1 MIKSIFNTEFVNFFN
16 NSPTPDQQKA
26 MDVMNDFLFNA
37 PHHSL
42 FVLRGYAG
50 TGKTTMMAAVV
61 KALQAVNINCV
72 LLAPTG
78 RAAKVFSRYAG
89 HQAFTIHKM
98 IFRQQNLDFDAAF
111 SLGFNAMN
119 NVLFIVDEASMISD
133 QPNEM
138 NLQESLLDSLV
149 SFVYGNKRGCRLI
162 LMGDTAQL
170 PPVGEDNSPAL
181 NKLVLGKFGLD
192 IYQAELKNVVRQ
204 NELTGIL
211 WNATNIRT
219 IIERQL
225 FGNLP
230 KIRFDGFADVRNVP
244 GDMLIETLTDCYQ
257 HDGME
262 ETMVVCR
269 SNKRANIYNNGIR
282 NQILFREG
290 ELESGDMVMIA
301 KNNYFWTKPSN
312 SGDKEEQMANQ
323 PEFVANGDIA
333 QVQRVRNVR
342 ELFGFHFADCTLSFP
357 DYEGFELDATVLL
370 DTLQSPA
377 PALTHEQNERLFNN
391 VMEDYLDISQKRERL
406 KKMKEDP
413 YFNALQIKYAYAV
426 TCHKA
431 QGGQWTDIFVDQG
444 FVPEDTS
451 VKEYCR
457 WLYTAVTRATQRL
470 FFVNWKEEQ
479 ILDAGNFDNS

>member
-219 IIERQL
+219 II
-225 FGNLP
+225 
-230 KIRFDGFADVRNVP
+230 
-244 GDMLIETLTDCYQ
+244 
-257 HDGME
+257 
-262 ETMVVCR
+262 
-269 SNKRANIYNNGIR
+269 
-282 NQILFREG
+282 
-290 ELESGDMVMIA
+290 
-301 KNNYFWTKPSN
+301 
-312 SGDKEEQMANQ
+312 
-323 PEFVANGDIA
+323 
-333 QVQRVRNVR
+333 
-342 ELFGFHFADCTLSFP
+342 
-357 DYEGFELDATVLL
+357 
-370 DTLQSPA
+370 
-377 PALTHEQNERLFNN
+377 
-391 VMEDYLDISQKRERL
+391 
-406 KKMKEDP
+406 
-413 YFNALQIKYAYAV
+413 
-426 TCHKA
+426 
-431 QGGQWTDIFVDQG
+431 
-444 FVPEDTS
+444 
-451 VKEYCR
+451 
-457 WLYTAVTRATQRL
+457 
-470 FFVNWKEEQ
+470 
-479 ILDAGNFDNS
+479 

>member
-1 MIKSIFNTEFVNFFN
+1 MIKSIFNTEFVTFFN

-61 KALQAVNINCV
+61 KALQAVNVNCV

-219 IIERQL
+219 IIERKL

-230 KIRFDGFADVRNVP
+230 KI
-244 GDMLIETLTDCYQ
+244 
-257 HDGME
+257 
-262 ETMVVCR
+262 
-269 SNKRANIYNNGIR
+269 
-282 NQILFREG
+282 
-290 ELESGDMVMIA
+290 
-301 KNNYFWTKPSN
+301 
-312 SGDKEEQMANQ
+312 
-323 PEFVANGDIA
+323 
-333 QVQRVRNVR
+333 
-342 ELFGFHFADCTLSFP
+342 
-357 DYEGFELDATVLL
+357 
-370 DTLQSPA
+370 
-377 PALTHEQNERLFNN
+377 
-391 VMEDYLDISQKRERL
+391 
-406 KKMKEDP
+406 
-413 YFNALQIKYAYAV
+413 
-426 TCHKA
+426 
-431 QGGQWTDIFVDQG
+431 
-444 FVPEDTS
+444 
-451 VKEYCR
+451 
-457 WLYTAVTRATQRL
+457 
-470 FFVNWKEEQ
+470 
-479 ILDAGNFDNS
+479 

>member
-1 MIKSIFNTEFVNFFN
+1 MIKSIFNTEFVTFFN

-61 KALQAVNINCV
+61 KALQAVNVNCV

-301 KNNYFWTKPSN
+301 KNNY
-312 SGDKEEQMANQ
+312 
-323 PEFVANGDIA
+323 
-333 QVQRVRNVR
+333 
-342 ELFGFHFADCTLSFP
+342 
-357 DYEGFELDATVLL
+357 Y
-370 DTLQSPA
+370 
-377 PALTHEQNERLFNN
+377 
-391 VMEDYLDISQKRERL
+391 
-406 KKMKEDP
+406 
-413 YFNALQIKYAYAV
+413 
-426 TCHKA
+426 
-431 QGGQWTDIFVDQG
+431 
-444 FVPEDTS
+444 
-451 VKEYCR
+451 
-457 WLYTAVTRATQRL
+457 
-470 FFVNWKEEQ
+470 
-479 ILDAGNFDNS
+479 